1 MKLTK
6 AQTELLNR
14 MTAKIDFARTHTLTE
29 WAQKR
34 KGYTE
39 EKIDRMIKSSELY
52 RKTPEEMR
60 TIIANEIS
68 NYAEAYA
75 DYYNEE
81 RNAII
86 NVTCNSKPLKKLEE
100 YGLIEILYDSTGT
113 GFGLDTVKVLNY

>member
-6 AQTELLNR
+6 AQNELLNR
-14 MTAKIDFARTHTLTE
+14 MTTKIDFARTHTLTE
-29 WAQKR
+29 WAQER

-52 RKTPEEMR
+52 RKTPEEMM
-60 TIIANEIS
+60 TCIANEIS
-68 NYAEAYA
+68 NYAETYA

-81 RNAII
+81 RSGIV
-86 NVTCNSKPLKKLEE
+86 NVICNSKPLKKLEE